1 MQAEFDALHKTIE
14 DMQKQMDEILQKLSD
29 AQ

>member
-1 MQAEFDALHKTIE
+1 MQAEIDELHKTIE
-14 DMQKQMDEILQKLSD
+14 DMQKRMDEILQKLSD